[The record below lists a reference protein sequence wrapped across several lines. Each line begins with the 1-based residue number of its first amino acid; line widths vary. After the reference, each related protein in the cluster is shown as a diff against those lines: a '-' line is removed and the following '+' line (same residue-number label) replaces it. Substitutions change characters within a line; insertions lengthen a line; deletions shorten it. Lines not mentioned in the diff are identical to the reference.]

1 MQAMAEDPYTLL
13 GLPRDATTEAI
24 RTAYRKLA
32 RKHHPDLNPGNAESE
47 ARFKAISSAHDLLS
61 DADRRA
67 RFDRGEIDAQ
77 GNEVPRHAE
86 AHGHDPAW
94 RAYAE
99 SAAGQRYA
107 GSGAGGNAW
116 RADTFEDLFG
126 HGAGERGRGGGFR
139 LRGHDVSY
147 RLAIAFLDAL
157 SGATQRLAMPEGR
170 TLDVKVPPGTA
181 SGQVLRLAGLG
192 AKGMGGG
199 EPGDALIEI
208 EVIPHPVFRRD
219 GPHVRLEL
227 PITLTEAVLGAR
239 VTVPTPTGPV
249 ALAVPPRAESG
260 QVLRLRGRGVPG
272 QNNDTSRAGDLLVTL
287 KLVQGP
293 PDPALEAFL
302 RDHKPPE
309 GAPDPRAALF
319 QPPS

>member
-1 MQAMAEDPYTLL
+1 MAEDPYALL
-13 GLPRDATTEAI
+13 GLPRDASAEAI

-32 RKHHPDLNPGNAESE
+32 RKHHPDLNPGNAEAE
-47 ARFKAISSAHDLLS
+47 ARFKAISTAHDLLS
-61 DADRRA
+61 DPARRA
-67 RFDRGEIDAQ
+67 RFDKGEIDAQ
-77 GNEVPRHAE
+77 GNDVPRHAE

-99 SAAGQRYA
+99 SAAGQRY
-107 GSGAGGNAW
+107 SGGGGDW

-126 HGAGERGRGGGFR
+126 HATGERGRNAGFR

-147 RLAIAFLDAL
+147 RLAISFLDAL
-157 SGATQRLAMPEGR
+157 SGSTQRLAMPEGR

-181 SGQVLRLAGLG
+181 TGQVLRLAGLG
-192 AKGMGGG
+192 ARGIGGG

-208 EVIPHPVFRRD
+208 EVAPHPVFRRD

-249 ALAVPPRAESG
+249 TLAVPPRAESG

-272 QNNDTSRAGDLLVTL
+272 PNPGDLLVTL

-293 PDPALEAFL
+293 PDAELEAFL

-319 QPPS
+319 QATS